1 MKFDKDQ
8 CLVEEARRNKIK
20 GKWIVKGLWVQLRGF
35 KVKGHGAV
43 KFKIKSRSRV
53 RKLMIFFR
61 INCECRENLERLRPR
76 VRLRD

>member
-53 RKLMIFFR
+53 K
-61 INCECRENLERLRPR
+61 
-76 VRLRD
+76 

>member
-1 MKFDKDQ
+1 M
-8 CLVEEARRNKIK
+8 
-20 GKWIVKGLWVQLRGF
+20 
-35 KVKGHGAV
+35 HGAV

-53 RKLMIFFR
+53 RRLNDFFLR